1 MKNSNRLL
9 LPGSI
14 IALVL
19 LYTYVYKP
27 SEPKEKYCGA
37 CGGK

>member
-1 MKNSNRLL
+1 MKNANKLL
-9 LPGSI
+9 LPCSI

-27 SEPKEKYCGA
+27 SQAKEKYCGA
-37 CGGK
+37 CAGK

>member
-1 MKNSNRLL
+1 MKNTNKLL

-27 SEPKEKYCGA
+27 SQTKEKYCGA
-37 CGGK
+37 CAGK